1 MKTFPMQR
9 PPLRQAKK
17 IDNVFNSAYWHLGQR
32 DFTISEIR
40 RKLERKTD
48 NIEWI
53 EKVLEHLIEHS
64 YLKSDL
70 EFTIRYCE
78 SAFSNEIGKAATQ
91 RKLKL
96 RGISSSNIETA
107 IEQVIEQQNVDFDE
121 MATRRLQSRFMTF
134 DGISKEKVY
143 SQMTTRGFTRP
154 QIDQALSQHP
164 AQDSLRSKMAIK
176 AEKAEL
182 DTEIIKLYRKG
193 KGQTVILN
201 ELKQR
206 LIDVSEFE
214 EKLYQLELAGDIDFY
229 QSCKDQ
235 LAKKSYDLSDYKEKS
250 KAYTYLARKGFTSDE
265 IKETMSPNQD

>member
-1 MKTFPMQR
+1 MQR
-9 PPLRQAKK
+9 PPLRQAKS

-40 RKLERKTD
+40 SKLERKTE

-53 EKVLEHLIEHS
+53 ETVLAQLIENG

-70 EFTIRYCE
+70 QFSIRYCE
-78 SAFSNEIGKAATQ
+78 SAFNNETGKAAIQ

-96 RGISSSNIETA
+96 RGISSRDIETA
-107 IEQVIEQQNVDFDE
+107 MEQVIEYQNIDFDD
-121 MATRRLQSRFMTF
+121 MARSRLLSRFITF
-134 DGISKEKVY
+134 DNISKEKVY
-143 SQMTTRGFTRP
+143 AQMTTRGFTRP

-164 AQDSLRSKMAIK
+164 AHDSLRSKMAIK

-182 DTEIIKLYRKG
+182 ATEIIKLYRKG
-193 KGQTVILN
+193 KGQTLILN

-214 EKLYQLELAGDIDFY
+214 ETLYQLELAGDIDFY

-235 LAKKSYDLSDYKEKS
+235 LAKKSYNLSDYKEKS
-250 KAYTYLARKGFTSDE
+250 KAYAYLSCKGFTGDE
-265 IKETMSPNQD
+265 IKETMSPDQD